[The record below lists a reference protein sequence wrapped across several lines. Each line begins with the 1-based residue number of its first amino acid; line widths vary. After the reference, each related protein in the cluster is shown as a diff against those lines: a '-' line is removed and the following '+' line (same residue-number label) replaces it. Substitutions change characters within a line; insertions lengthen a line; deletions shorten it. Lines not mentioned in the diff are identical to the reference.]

1 VPTDIRP
8 RTLVEAFQAN
18 VHNYSD
24 RVALRTPGD
33 TVRITF
39 GEYDRRVRRIAA
51 GLTELGVR
59 PADTV
64 ALMLTNRPEFHLCDT
79 AILHLGATPFSMY
92 NTNPPEMLA
101 HLFENG
107 GNRIVICEQ
116 QFVPQIR
123 AAMDIAGK
131 VEHVICVDGEAEG
144 TVTLD
149 RVETTA
155 TADFDF
161 DAAWRSVRSDDVLTI
176 VYTSGTTGLP
186 KGVELTHANFMANSA
201 VFEEFGSFG
210 PDDRVVSYLPDA
222 HAANRWLAHYANL
235 LFGVQVTTL
244 GDSTQ
249 VLQALTEVRPTVF
262 MGVPRIWIKL
272 KAALEAAVA
281 EDASRLRRRLGG
293 WALRIGEQSTRR
305 QINGAP
311 ASPALRIQQSIADR
325 LVLSRIRQ
333 RLGLNDIRL
342 GLTGA
347 APIPPDVHYFMLG
360 LGLTICEAWG
370 LTETS
375 AVATVNRPGAIKV
388 GTVGQVVPGGELALA
403 DDGELL
409 VRGDLV
415 MRGYRHDPEK
425 TAEAVDS
432 DGWLR
437 TGDIG
442 TIDDEGFVTI
452 VDRKK
457 ELIINASGKNMS
469 PTHIENTIA
478 AACPLA
484 GPVAAIGDNRPY
496 VIALVTLDQTAVTPF
511 AQRNNLDK
519 TKVADLYK
527 HPLIEASVESAVAQ
541 ANTKLSRVEQ
551 IKRYAI
557 LPVTWE
563 PGGDEITPTMK
574 LKRKVITSKYAN
586 EIETLYNPG

>member
-1 VPTDIRP
+1 
-8 RTLVEAFQAN
+8 
-18 VHNYSD
+18 
-24 RVALRTPGD
+24 
-33 TVRITF
+33 
-39 GEYDRRVRRIAA
+39 
-51 GLTELGVR
+51 
-59 PADTV
+59 
-64 ALMLTNRPEFHLCDT
+64 
-79 AILHLGATPFSMY
+79 
-92 NTNPPEMLA
+92 
-101 HLFENG
+101 
-107 GNRIVICEQ
+107 
-116 QFVPQIR
+116 
-123 AAMDIAGK
+123 
-131 VEHVICVDGEAEG
+131 
-144 TVTLD
+144 
-149 RVETTA
+149 
-155 TADFDF
+155 
-161 DAAWRSVRSDDVLTI
+161 
-176 VYTSGTTGLP
+176 
-186 KGVELTHANFMANSA
+186 
-201 VFEEFGSFG
+201 
-210 PDDRVVSYLPDA
+210 
-222 HAANRWLAHYANL
+222 
-235 LFGVQVTTL
+235 
-244 GDSTQ
+244 
-249 VLQALTEVRPTVF
+249 
-262 MGVPRIWIKL
+262 
-272 KAALEAAVA
+272 
-281 EDASRLRRRLGG
+281 
-293 WALRIGEQSTRR
+293 
-305 QINGAP
+305 
-311 ASPALRIQQSIADR
+311 
-325 LVLSRIRQ
+325 
-333 RLGLNDIRL
+333 
-342 GLTGA
+342 
-347 APIPPDVHYFMLG
+347 
-360 LGLTICEAWG
+360 
-370 LTETS
+370 
-375 AVATVNRPGAIKV
+375 VATVNRPGAIKV